1 MRAPILPC
9 LLVLAACA
17 SSSDDASQG
26 ADLIENADVAVV
38 VKNGESQ
45 PVYPYAQA
53 IRESVFVESTIDSDH
68 DGVLDRIAVDIIRP
82 NTDRKVA
89 IVMEASPY
97 YRMGALT
104 REMVLPLGQRSWYD
118 EFFVPRGYAVVEVEM
133 QGTAR
138 SKGCPMTGG
147 KEDTASIKAA
157 IDWLNGR
164 ARGFDA
170 NGAEVAATWS
180 TGSVGMLG
188 VSYNG
193 TLPIAVAS
201 EGVPGL
207 KTIVPIAAISS
218 WYDYTRDAGVGYSGV
233 FGKRYPAYL
242 AGAVV
247 SRDQK
252 PKCEQTIQQIG
263 DAAGDDTY
271 DYTRF
276 WEERDYRRNLDRI
289 TASVFVVHG
298 LRDWNVKPHNF
309 SRLWYGLAARNVPR
323 KIWIH
328 NQGHANPASLRPAE
342 WKAEMHHWMDHWL
355 YGIENGVMNGP
366 RAMIQRPDRTWEAH
380 TDWPEA
386 SPQTFVPSGAAL
398 SAAPARAPE
407 EQSFTDDPSLSEAT
421 LIAAPDTTKPYRLA
435 WVGPTLAAPM
445 RVSGTVHLH
454 VAARASTSSTPLT
467 ALLVDYGPATIALPE
482 DFTAAELF
490 GRSCRLIDLEQRTG
504 CAAPQAPREITAR
517 ENVVTRGAVDLKN
530 QGTIAASA
538 PLIPGTMYEVDWDL
552 HPTDYVFAAGHR
564 VGIVLV
570 ANDNSYITVDQGAGG
585 ITVKLDQTRFVLPV
599 SP

>member
-1 MRAPILPC
+1 MPSRARGTVRRAMRG
-9 LLVLAACA
+9 LLLSSLVILAACT
-17 SSSDDASQG
+17 SSVASQD
-26 ADLIENADVAVV
+26 ADLADNADLAIV
-38 VKNGESQ
+38 VKNGETQ
-45 PVYPYAQA
+45 PVYAYAEA

-68 DGVLDRIAVDIIRP
+68 DGVLDRIALDIIRP
-82 NTDRKVA
+82 KTDRKVA

-97 YRMGALT
+97 YRMPALD

-118 EFFVPRGYAVVEVEM
+118 DFFVPRGYAVVEVEM

-157 IDWLNGR
+157 IDWLNGHAR
-164 ARGFDA
+164 AFDA
-170 NGAEVAATWS
+170 NGTEVAATWS

-218 WYDYTRDAGVGYSGV
+218 WYDYTRDSGIGYSGA
-233 FGKRYPAYL
+233 FGNRYPAYL

-252 PKCEQTIQQIG
+252 PKCQQTIQQIG
-263 DAAGDDTY
+263 DEAGDDTY
-271 DYTRF
+271 DYTPF

-309 SRLWYGLAARNVPR
+309 SRLWYGLAERNIPR
-323 KIWIH
+323 KIWLH
-328 NQGHANPASLRPAE
+328 NQGHANPAGLRPAE

-366 RAMIQRPDRTWEAH
+366 RATIQRPDQTWETHA
-380 TDWPEA
+380 DWPEA
-386 SPQTFVPSGAAL
+386 SPQTIALGAA
-398 SAAPARAPE
+398 
-407 EQSFTDDPSLSEAT
+407 EQSFTDDPTLAEAT
-421 LIAAPDTTKPYRLA
+421 LVTSPDTTKPYRLA
-435 WVGPTLAAPM
+435 WVGPTLTAPM
-445 RVSGTVHLH
+445 RISGTVHLH
-454 VAARASTSSTPLT
+454 VAAQASTSSTPLT
-467 ALLVDYGPATIALPE
+467 ALLVDYGTATIALPQ
-482 DFTAAELF
+482 DFTAEELF
-490 GRSCRLIDLEQRTG
+490 NRPCRLADLEQRTG
-504 CAAPQAPREITAR
+504 CATLQAPRLITAS
-517 ENVVTRGAVDLKN
+517 EHVVTRGAVDLKN
-530 QGTIAASA
+530 QATIATSA
-538 PLIPGTMYEVDWDL
+538 PLTPGALYEVDWDL

-564 VGIVLV
+564 VGIVLA
-570 ANDNSYITVDQGAGG
+570 ANDKDYITVDRASGS
-585 ITVKLDQTRFVLPV
+585 ITVKLDQSRVVLPV